1 MEALSINDW
10 IQIPLAE
17 FEFSFARSGG
27 PGGQNVNK
35 VNSKAIMHWNVT
47 QSPSLPEGV
56 RQRFLTKYATR
67 LTSEGV
73 LVLSGQKYRDQIKNT
88 EDCLSKLQEMVLS
101 VAVPPTPRRPTK
113 PTFSSK
119 KRRAESKSQASQK
132 KAQRQRPRLDD

>member
-1 MEALSINDW
+1 MEALSVNDW

-17 FEFSFARSGG
+17 IEFSFARSGG

-56 RQRFLTKYATR
+56 RQRFLSKYATR
-67 LTSEGV
+67 LTSDGV

-88 EDCLSKLQEMVLS
+88 EDCLAKLQEMVLS
-101 VAVPPTPRRPTK
+101 VAVPPTPRRATK
-113 PTFSSK
+113 PTYSSK
-119 KRRAESKSQASQK
+119 MRRAESKSQASQK
-132 KAQRQRPRLDD
+132 KAQRKRPRLDD